1 MVAAE
6 GKAYV
11 IGTSD
16 SAITVQEVALSNG
29 TMATMVCLM
38 SSTQTCCMHLITA
51 VNCLKEFET
60 FVSKCMYL
68 PIPLLCDM
76 N

>member
-16 SAITVQEVALSNG
+16 SALTVQEVALSNG
-29 TMATMVCLM
+29 TMATTVCLM
-38 SSTQTCCMHLITA
+38 STTQTCCMHLITA

-60 FVSKCMYL
+60 SVSKCMYL
-68 PIPLLCDM
+68 PIPLLCDV

>member
-16 SAITVQEVALSNG
+16 SALTVQEVALSNG
-29 TMATMVCLM
+29 TMAVMVCLM
-38 SSTQTCCMHLITA
+38 SSTLSCFMHLITA
-51 VNCLKEFET
+51 VNCLKEFEP
-60 FVSKCMYL
+60 FVSKCIN
-68 PIPLLCDM
+68 PFLLSM
-76 N
+76 L